1 MIILNKNKCLD
12 FQIINTKMYLLFRK
26 MILEYIKIKN
36 IYIS

>member
-1 MIILNKNKCLD
+1 MIILNKNKYLD